1 MIYYGW
7 PWHSRHGGI
16 CSGPLLSLH
25 GSSLAVLSIMIS
37 WEEGLY
43 ESIDSQQNLASAAF
57 FSTACQAV
65 AELEPSLTTLEPCPV
80 GGILGPVLSVFFF
93 PVLRFVLERFAKKK
107 RYES

>member
-1 MIYYGW
+1 
-7 PWHSRHGGI
+7 
-16 CSGPLLSLH
+16 
-25 GSSLAVLSIMIS
+25 MIS

-43 ESIDSQQNLASAAF
+43 ESIDSQQNLGSAAF

-93 PVLRFVLERFAKKK
+93 PVLRFVLERFAKKMNLECNVLVRNYLLSEK
-107 RYES
+107 SVCRSVNFA